1 MTWATLYNILS
12 NLLSIINWFFLIQ
25 LGTQVPQYILD
36 HNLGR
41 KIVPNIICTQ
51 PRRISAIG
59 VAERVAEERDEKIG
73 ENN

>member
-1 MTWATLYNILS
+1 MLYIFFFIQHQV
-12 NLLSIINWFFLIQ
+12 SIIS
-25 LGTQVPQYILD
+25 GETGSGKTTQVPQYILD

-73 ENN
+73 EHN